1 MAEKRGLGRGLSALL
16 GDSEEAQA
24 QAQAIAQGGPA
35 PSGLREIPIE
45 LIHRKDDQPRFRF
58 DEAELEELA
67 ASLRKTGVLQPI
79 LVRPLADMDGHFQIV
94 AGERRWRAA
103 QKAGLHV
110 LPAIVRDLGDVEVME
125 VAIVENVQ
133 RSDLNAIEEAMAY
146 HQLIDGLGRTHGEVA
161 EAVGKSRVHVAN
173 AVRLINLPGEV
184 REHILAGRL
193 SAGHGRALL
202 GAHDFTKISALS
214 EQVLAQGLSV
224 RATEALVRK
233 AEAPSIVKPGK
244 AKAAP
249 GASADITVL
258 ENDLSDVLGLD
269 VSVLDREG
277 VGEVK
282 ISYQTLEQLD
292 EICRRLTRT

>member
-16 GDSEEAQA
+16 GDSEESQT
-24 QAQAIAQGGPA
+24 QAQGGPA
-35 PSGLREIPIE
+35 PAGLREIPIE
-45 LIHRKDDQPRFRF
+45 LIHRKEDQPRFRF

-67 ASLRKTGVLQPI
+67 ASLRRTGVLQPI
-79 LVRPLADMDGHFQIV
+79 LVRPLRDMDGHFQIV

-133 RSDLNAIEEAMAY
+133 RSDLNAIEEALAY

-184 REHILAGRL
+184 REHIMAGRL

-202 GAHDFTKISALS
+202 GAHDVMKISALA

-233 AEAPSIVKPGK
+233 AEPSET
-244 AKAAP
+244 AAAP
-249 GASADITVL
+249 KTRSAPETSADITAL
-258 ENDLSDVLGLD
+258 ENDLSEVLGLT
-269 VSVLDREG
+269 VSVLNRDG
-277 VGEVK
+277 NGEVR
-282 ISYQTLEQLD
+282 ISYQSLEQLD
-292 EICRRLTRT
+292 EICRRLTRS